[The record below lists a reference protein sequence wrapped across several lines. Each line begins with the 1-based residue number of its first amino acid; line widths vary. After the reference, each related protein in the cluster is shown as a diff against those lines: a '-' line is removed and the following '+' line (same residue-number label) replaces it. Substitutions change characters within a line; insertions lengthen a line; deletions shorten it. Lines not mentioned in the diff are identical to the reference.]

1 MTSPFALLD
10 WLVLGAYV
18 ALLFAGGWLFRPRHT
33 GNSREYFLA
42 GGRIPAWLA
51 AISVLSATQSA
62 ATFLGG
68 PDYGFRG
75 DYTYIA
81 GNIGGLIGALF
92 VAHYLIP
99 RFYAIRATT
108 VYELLEVRFSRRA
121 MRAAGAMFLI
131 GRVFAGGARVYLA
144 AIAVSMVMFASVDAS
159 GIVIAAALVMLAAFL
174 FTFAGGLRSVI
185 LNDLLQFAIYLGA
198 ALATLVWLWTS
209 IPASTAEI
217 VHGLAHAPDG
227 VDKLR
232 LFDWSLDLSKPFAM
246 PAVICGLSLLYI
258 ASSGT
263 DQDVTQRLLASP
275 DARTGSRGLILSLV
289 ATVPVVFVFITIGLL
304 LHVVYQ
310 RPELMGGRPLAL
322 GTTFEGQK
330 ISTFMHYILTQLPA
344 GLRGLVT
351 AGVFAAAIATTN
363 SALNAMSSV
372 MVQDFYRPWRER
384 RGAVEDRHYVGA
396 GRWGMAIAGIA
407 MFAFAIASFYWQ
419 RASDKPLLEFAL
431 QVMVFSYAGLLGV
444 YFTALFST
452 RGTTGSVIAAL
463 LAGFVTVACCQPYLA
478 SALGLP
484 DWAGRLAFPWQ
495 LCLGAAV
502 ATVVCLA
509 PKGNGSRAWP
519 DRSS

>member
-1 MTSPFALLD
+1 MSSPFTLLD
-10 WLVLGAYV
+10 WLVIGLYV
-18 ALLFAGGWLFRPRHT
+18 TLLFTGGWLFRPRQTEDTHD
-33 GNSREYFLA
+33 YFLA
-42 GGRIPAWLA
+42 GGQVPAWMA

-68 PDYGFRG
+68 PDYGFRN

-92 VAHYLIP
+92 VAHYMIP
-99 RFYAIRATT
+99 RFYAIKATT
-108 VYELLEVRFSRRA
+108 VYELLETRFSRRA
-121 MRAAGAMFLI
+121 MRWAGGMFLI

-144 AIAVSMVMFASVDAS
+144 AIAVSMVMFASIDAT

-198 ALATLVWLWTS
+198 ALATLIWLWTS
-209 IPASTAEI
+209 IPASTADI
-217 VHGLAHAPDG
+217 VHGLANAPDG
-227 VDKLR
+227 VNKLR
-232 LFDWSLDLSKPFAM
+232 LFDWSFDPAKPFAM
-246 PAVICGLSLLYI
+246 PAIVFGLSLLYV
-258 ASSGT
+258 ASTGT

-275 DARTGSRGLILSLV
+275 DAKTGSRGLMLSLV
-289 ATVPVVFVFITIGLL
+289 GTVPVVFMFITIGLL

-310 RPELMGGRPLAL
+310 RPELMGGTALEL

-372 MVQDFYRPWRER
+372 MVQDFYRPWKEKR
-384 RGAVEDRHYVGA
+384 AQMDAHHYVQA

-407 MFAFAIASFYWQ
+407 MFGFAVVSFYWQ

-431 QVMVFSYAGLLGV
+431 QVMVFAYAGLLGV
-444 YFTALFST
+444 YFTALFSS
-452 RGTTGSVIAAL
+452 RGTTNSVIAAL
-463 LAGFVTVACCQPYLA
+463 IAGFVAVACCQPYIA
-478 SALGLP
+478 AALHLP
-484 DWAGRLAFPWQ
+484 EWLGKLAFPWQ
-495 LCLGAAV
+495 LCIGTAV
-502 ATVVCLA
+502 ATLVCNL
-509 PKGNGSRAWP
+509 PRGGR
-519 DRSS
+519 

>member
-1 MTSPFALLD
+1 MSSPFSLLD
-10 WLVLGAYV
+10 WLVIGLYV
-18 ALLFAGGWLFRPRHT
+18 TLLFAGGWLFRPRQTEDTHD
-33 GNSREYFLA
+33 YFLA
-42 GGRIPAWLA
+42 GGQVPAWMA

-68 PDYGFRG
+68 PDYGFRN

-92 VAHYLIP
+92 VAHYMIP
-99 RFYAIRATT
+99 RFYAIKATT
-108 VYELLEVRFSRRA
+108 VYELLETRFSRRA
-121 MRAAGAMFLI
+121 MRWAGGMFLI

-144 AIAVSMVMFASVDAS
+144 AIAVSMVMFASIDAT

-198 ALATLVWLWTS
+198 ALATLIWLWTS
-209 IPASTAEI
+209 IPASTADI
-217 VHGLAHAPDG
+217 FHGLADAPDG
-227 VDKLR
+227 VNKLR
-232 LFDWSLDLSKPFAM
+232 LFDWSFDPAKPFAM
-246 PAVICGLSLLYI
+246 PAIVFGLSLLYV
-258 ASSGT
+258 ASTGT

-275 DARTGSRGLILSLV
+275 DAKTGSRGLMLSLV
-289 ATVPVVFVFITIGLL
+289 GTVPVVFMFITIGLL

-310 RPELMGGRPLAL
+310 RPELMGGATLEL

-372 MVQDFYRPWRER
+372 MVQDFYRPWKEKRAQAGEH
-384 RGAVEDRHYVGA
+384 HYVQA

-407 MFAFAIASFYWQ
+407 MFGFAVVSFYWQ

-431 QVMVFSYAGLLGV
+431 QVMVFAYAGLLGV
-444 YFTALFST
+444 YFTALFSA
-452 RGTTGSVIAAL
+452 RGNTNSVIAAL
-463 LAGFVTVACCQPYLA
+463 IAGFVAVACCQPYIA
-478 SALGLP
+478 AALHLP
-484 DWAGRLAFPWQ
+484 DWVGRLAFPWQ
-495 LCLGAAV
+495 LCIGTAV
-502 ATVVCLA
+502 ATLVCNL
-509 PKGNGSRAWP
+509 PRGNR
-519 DRSS
+519 

>member
-1 MTSPFALLD
+1 MSSPFSLLD
-10 WLVLGAYV
+10 WLVIGLYV
-18 ALLFAGGWLFRPRHT
+18 TLLFTGGWLFRPRQTEDTHD
-33 GNSREYFLA
+33 YFLA
-42 GGRIPAWLA
+42 GGQVPAWMA

-68 PDYGFRG
+68 PDYGFRN

-92 VAHYLIP
+92 VAHYMIP
-99 RFYAIRATT
+99 RFYAIKATT
-108 VYELLEVRFSRRA
+108 VYELLETRFSRRA
-121 MRAAGAMFLI
+121 MRWAGGMFLI

-144 AIAVSMVMFASVDAS
+144 AIAVSMVMFASIDAT

-198 ALATLVWLWTS
+198 ALATLIWLWTS
-209 IPASTAEI
+209 IPASAADI
-217 VHGLAHAPDG
+217 VHGLANAPDG
-227 VDKLR
+227 VNKLR
-232 LFDWSLDLSKPFAM
+232 LFDWSFDPAKPFAM
-246 PAVICGLSLLYI
+246 PAIVFGLSLLYI
-258 ASSGT
+258 ASTGT

-275 DARTGSRGLILSLV
+275 DAKIGSRGLMLSLV
-289 ATVPVVFVFITIGLL
+289 GTVPVVFMFITIGLL

-310 RPELMGGRPLAL
+310 RPELMGGKTLEL

-330 ISTFMHYILTQLPA
+330 ISTFMHYFLTQLPA

-372 MVQDFYRPWRER
+372 MVQDFYRPWKEKRAQVGEH
-384 RGAVEDRHYVGA
+384 HYVQA

-407 MFAFAIASFYWQ
+407 MFGFAVVSFYWQ

-431 QVMVFSYAGLLGV
+431 QVMVFAYAGLLGV
-444 YFTALFST
+444 YFTALFSS
-452 RGTTGSVIAAL
+452 RGTTNSVIAAL
-463 LAGFVTVACCQPYLA
+463 IAGFVAVACCQPYIA
-478 SALGLP
+478 AALHLP
-484 DWAGRLAFPWQ
+484 EWLGKLAFPWQ
-495 LCLGAAV
+495 LCIGTAV
-502 ATVVCLA
+502 ATVVCNL
-509 PKGNGSRAWP
+509 PRGNR
-519 DRSS
+519 

>member
-1 MTSPFALLD
+1 MTSPFALID
-10 WLVLGAYV
+10 WLVIAAYV
-18 ALLFAGGWLFRPRHT
+18 AVLFAGGWLFRPRHT
-33 GNSREYFLA
+33 ESVRDYFLA
-42 GGRIPAWLA
+42 DGQIPAWMA

-62 ATFLGG
+62 ATFIGG
-68 PDYGFRG
+68 PDYGFRN

-81 GNIGGLIGALF
+81 GNFGGLIGALF

-99 RFYAIRATT
+99 RFYAIKATT

-144 AIAVSMVMFASVDAS
+144 AIAVSMVMFASVEAQ
-159 GIVIAAALVMLAAFL
+159 GIVVAAALVMLAAFL

-185 LNDLLQFAIYLGA
+185 LNDLIQFAIYLGA

-209 IPASTAEI
+209 IPASAGEI
-217 VHGLAHAPDG
+217 VQGLANAPDG

-246 PAVICGLSLLYI
+246 PAIICGVSLLYV
-258 ASSGT
+258 ASTGT

-289 ATVPVVFVFITIGLL
+289 ATVPIVFVFISIGLL

-310 RPELMGGRPLAL
+310 RPELMGGQALQL
-322 GTTFEGQK
+322 GTTFAGQK
-330 ISTFMHYILTQLPA
+330 ISTFMHYILHELPP

-372 MVQDFYRPWRER
+372 MVQDFYRPWKDR
-384 RGAVEDRHYVGA
+384 RGGAEEHHFVQA
-396 GRWGMAIAGIA
+396 GRWGMAIAGLA
-407 MFAFAIASFYWQ
+407 MFAMAVASFYWQ

-431 QVMVFSYAGLLGV
+431 QVMVFAYAGLLGV
-444 YFTALFST
+444 YFTALFSS
-452 RGTTGSVIAAL
+452 RGSTNSVIAAL
-463 LAGFVTVACCQPYLA
+463 IAGFVAVACCQPYIA
-478 SALGLP
+478 AALGLP
-484 DWAGRLAFPWQ
+484 EWLGKLAFPWQ
-495 LCLGAAV
+495 LCIGTVV
-502 ATVVCLA
+502 ATLVCNMPRGQA
-509 PKGNGSRAWP
+509 QQS
-519 DRSS
+519 